1 MELNKCINFL
11 LNAAQHNVFQYLS
24 ERLASHGITPGQYG
38 VLNCLWSYKELT
50 PKQIGEL
57 LHLEASS
64 VSGLL
69 DRMQKNDLIERT
81 IDPEN
86 RRVVRVNPT
95 QKALDIQPPIE
106 QIINDMNA
114 HVLET
119 FSIEERE
126 TLLRTLSVI
135 ANRTLD

>member
-1 MELNKCINFL
+1 MELDKCINFL

-24 ERLASHGITPGQYG
+24 GRLASHGITPGQYG
-38 VLNCLWSYKELT
+38 VLNCLWTHKELT

-64 VSGLL
+64 VSGIL
-69 DRMQKNDLIERT
+69 DRMQKSGLIERT

-86 RRVVRVNPT
+86 RRVVRVSPT

-106 QIINDMNA
+106 RIIDDMNT
-114 HVLET
+114 HVLEP
-119 FSIEERE
+119 FSPEERE
-126 TLLRTLSVI
+126 VLLRTLSVI
-135 ANRTLD
+135 ANRALG

>member
-1 MELNKCINFL
+1 MELDKCINFL
-11 LNAAQHNVFQYLS
+11 LSTAQHNVFQYLS
-24 ERLASHGITPGQYG
+24 GRLASHGITPGQYG
-38 VLNCLWSYKELT
+38 VLNCLWTHRELT

-81 IDPEN
+81 VDPEN
-86 RRVVRVNPT
+86 RRVVRVSLT

-106 QIINDMNA
+106 QIIDEMNA

-119 FSIEERE
+119 FSPAERE
-126 TLLRTLSVI
+126 TLLCTLSVI
-135 ANRTLD
+135 SNRVLN

>member
-1 MELNKCINFL
+1 MELDKCINFL
-11 LNAAQHNVFQYLS
+11 LSTAQHNVFQYLS
-24 ERLASHGITPGQYG
+24 GRLMPHGITPGQYG
-38 VLNCLWSYKELT
+38 VLNCLWTHQELT

-64 VSGLL
+64 VSGIL

-86 RRVVRVNPT
+86 RRVIRVSPT
-95 QKALDIQPPIE
+95 QKALDIQQPIE
-106 QIINDMNA
+106 QIIDDMNTY
-114 HVLET
+114 VLEP
-119 FSIEERE
+119 FSPEERE

-135 ANRTLD
+135 SNRELG